1 VIRAPDFYSFRISTF
16 YARQENKSF
25 LRKRPFKIF
34 ENFRIEQDILLILR
48 GLPRPIS
55 IFTKICFLTKK
66 IVLNSNMDLVFSYD
80 QPFGPPGGF
89 LDKNEFFVST
99 LKYVHSY

>member
-1 VIRAPDFYSFRISTF
+1 MV
-16 YARQENKSF
+16 
-25 LRKRPFKIF
+25 F
-34 ENFRIEQDILLILR
+34 ESLR
-48 GLPRPIS
+48 GLPRPIP

-89 LDKNEFFVST
+89 LVKNELFVST
-99 LKYVHSY
+99 LKYVDSY